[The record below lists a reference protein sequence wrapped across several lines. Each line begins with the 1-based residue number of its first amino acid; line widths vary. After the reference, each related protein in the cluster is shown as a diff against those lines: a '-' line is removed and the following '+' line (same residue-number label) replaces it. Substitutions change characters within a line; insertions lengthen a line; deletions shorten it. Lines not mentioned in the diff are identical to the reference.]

1 MRPVFR
7 RKVEVEARSL
17 AGTGPTAGRL
27 ELTAGNGRDEAHF
40 HQSGGEI
47 NTRLTRNREN
57 GGIMAKSEKQKMIT
71 GELFNVYDPELVA
84 ERGVARDQVE
94 ALNALGESDPA
105 ASEQRVKA
113 LFGAT
118 GAGVEVHATF
128 RCDYG
133 YNIYVGD
140 DFFANYDCT
149 ILDVAPVRIGKH
161 CLLGPKVQIYSV
173 NHPADPKLRR
183 NGAMGIGK
191 PVTLGDDVWVGGGAI
206 ICPGVTLGNNV
217 IVAAG
222 AVVTKSFGD
231 NVVLGGNPAR
241 VIKNLK

>member
-1 MRPVFR
+1 M
-7 RKVEVEARSL
+7 K
-17 AGTGPTAGRL
+17 T
-27 ELTAGNGRDEAHF
+27 
-40 HQSGGEI
+40 
-47 NTRLTRNREN
+47 
-57 GGIMAKSEKQKMIT
+57 EKEKMIS
-71 GELFNVYDPELVA
+71 GELFNVYDPELLA
-84 ERGVARDQVE
+84 DRAAARDQVA
-94 ALNALGESDPA
+94 ALNALGESDPVE
-105 ASEQRVKA
+105 SQKRVKR

-118 GAGVEVHATF
+118 GDAVEVHATF

-133 YNIYVGD
+133 YNISVGE

-149 ILDVAPVRIGKH
+149 ILDVAPVRIGRH
-161 CLLGPKVQIYSV
+161 CLLAPKVQIYSV
-173 NHPADPKLRR
+173 NHPENPKLRR

-231 NVVLGGNPAR
+231 NCVIGGNPAR
-241 VIKNLK
+241 LLKHLSSEN

>member
-1 MRPVFR
+1 MVNM
-7 RKVEVEARSL
+7 V
-17 AGTGPTAGRL
+17 
-27 ELTAGNGRDEAHF
+27 
-40 HQSGGEI
+40 
-47 NTRLTRNREN
+47 
-57 GGIMAKSEKQKMIT
+57 KSEKEKMIT
-71 GELFNVYDPELVA
+71 GDLFSVYDEELVA
-84 ERGVARDQVE
+84 ERGAARDKVE
-94 ALNALGESDPA
+94 AFNALGEKHP
-105 ASEQRVKA
+105 EQSQKLIKE

-118 GAGVEVHATF
+118 GEDVEVHATF

-133 YNIYVGD
+133 YNIYVGE
-140 DFFANYDCT
+140 DFFANYDCVM
-149 ILDVAPVRIGKH
+149 LDVAPIRIGKH

-191 PVTLGDDVWVGGGAI
+191 PVTMGDDVWVGGGAI
-206 ICPGVTLGNNV
+206 ICPGVTIGNNV

>member
-1 MRPVFR
+1 
-7 RKVEVEARSL
+7 
-17 AGTGPTAGRL
+17 
-27 ELTAGNGRDEAHF
+27 
-40 HQSGGEI
+40 
-47 NTRLTRNREN
+47 
-57 GGIMAKSEKQKMIT
+57 MAKTEKEKMVT

-84 ERGVARDQVE
+84 ERGAARDQVE
-94 ALNALGESDPA
+94 ALNALGESDPEE
-105 ASEQRVKA
+105 STRRVKA

-118 GAGVEVHATF
+118 GDAVEVHATF

-133 YNIYVGD
+133 YNISVGE

-149 ILDVAPVRIGKH
+149 ILDVAPVTIGKH

-206 ICPGVTLGNNV
+206 ICPGVSLGSNV
-217 IVAAG
+217 IVAGG

-231 NVVLGGNPAR
+231 NVVVGGNPAR

>member
-1 MRPVFR
+1 
-7 RKVEVEARSL
+7 
-17 AGTGPTAGRL
+17 
-27 ELTAGNGRDEAHF
+27 
-40 HQSGGEI
+40 
-47 NTRLTRNREN
+47 
-57 GGIMAKSEKQKMIT
+57 MAKSEKQKMIT

-241 VIKNLK
+241 VIKQLD